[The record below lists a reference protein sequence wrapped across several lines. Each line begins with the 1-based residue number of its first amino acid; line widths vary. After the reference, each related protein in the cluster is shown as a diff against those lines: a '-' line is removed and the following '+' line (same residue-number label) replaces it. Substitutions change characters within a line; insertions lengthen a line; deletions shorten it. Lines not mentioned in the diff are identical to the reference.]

1 MRCLLSWAGRTLVD
15 ATFHMLSEMAI
26 ISDSRILRLW
36 RQPMNRPAL
45 RIAILGLVAASLAAC
60 ATAPAP
66 QGDLTPPARKPY
78 DAKTQ
83 LESGRR

>member
-1 MRCLLSWAGRTLVD
+1 
-15 ATFHMLSEMAI
+15 MLSEMAI
-26 ISDSRILRLW
+26 LSAFRLSASRLSTSGVR
-36 RQPMNRPAL
+36 RMNRPAL

>member
-1 MRCLLSWAGRTLVD
+1 
-15 ATFHMLSEMAI
+15 
-26 ISDSRILRLW
+26 
-36 RQPMNRPAL
+36 MNRPAL

-66 QGDLTPPARKPY
+66 QADLTPPQRKPY